1 MLHILKVIGICLEVL
16 LVFNLMIIVH
26 ELGHFLA
33 ARWRGLVIE
42 EFGLWFGKPLWKKTI
57 NGVVYSWGSLPFGG
71 FVKLPQ
77 LAPMEMMEGKTEL
90 TREQLP
96 PISVLDKIIVAF
108 AGPLFSFLLAAVFAV
123 IVWQVGRPVSE
134 GEASTTIGM
143 VGNGSPAEQAG
154 LQVGDK
160 ILEVDGHKVS
170 RFGGMG
176 SDSITW
182 RIVRSEGATIPI
194 KLERA
199 GQVLDVEV
207 TPKIPPTQWWQR
219 RGLRQIQVGP
229 AETPMVAKVLPDSPA
244 EKAGLKPNDLVTE
257 VNGKRIYSEFNIIE
271 AAAENPGQQLTLSV
285 KRGEEILKV
294 PFLPNGAK
302 IAAVAKDSPAEV
314 AGLKAADRVVGID
327 GTPQRISIGISEYV
341 QKNQGKPLELAI
353 EREKFPQK
361 IKVTPV
367 PPVGQE
373 TPRLGIEWA
382 PDDSVVWD
390 QMGQFQVI
398 HPKPV
403 EQLHKSV
410 MMIVDTLGAVFSQKS
425 SIGVQHMGGPVMMMR
440 AYYMMFES
448 PEGWRL
454 ALWFSVVLN
463 VNLALLNLLPIP
475 VLDGGHITLAIV
487 EGVRRRPV
495 NVRILEYLQTA
506 CALLII
512 GFMVFIM
519 FFDVQDWIGGEKGPQ
534 MKFDRAAV
542 AEAQKG

>member
-1 MLHILKVIGICLEVL
+1 MLHILKIIGICLEVL

-33 ARWRGLVIE
+33 ARWRGLVVE

-57 NGVVYSWGSLPFGG
+57 NGVVYSWGSIPFGG

-77 LAPMEMMEGKTEL
+77 LAPMEVMEGKTEL
-90 TREQLP
+90 SREQLP
-96 PISVLDKIIVAF
+96 AISVMDKIIVAF
-108 AGPLFSFLLAAVFAV
+108 AGPLFSFLLAAFFAV
-123 IVWQVGRPVSE
+123 IVWQVGRPVGE
-134 GEASTTIGM
+134 GEATTVIGM
-143 VGNGSPAEQAG
+143 VGDNSPAAKAG
-154 LQVGDK
+154 LQIGDK
-160 ILEVDGHKVS
+160 ILAVDGSPVS

-194 KLERA
+194 KIERA
-199 GQVLDVEV
+199 GKTMDLEV
-207 TPKIPPTQWWQR
+207 TPKIPTTDWWQR

-229 AETPMVAKVLPDSPA
+229 AETPMVAKILPDSPA
-244 EKAGLKPNDLVTE
+244 SRAGLQPNDLVSE

-271 AAAENPGQQLTLSV
+271 AAASSPGQPLTLTV
-285 KRGEEILKV
+285 QRGDQTLKL
-294 PFLPNGAK
+294 PFTPNGAR
-302 IAAVAKDSPAEV
+302 IGAVAKDSPAEV
-314 AGLKAADRVVGID
+314 AGVKAGDRVVGVD
-327 GTPQRISIGISEYV
+327 GTPLRVSIGISEYV
-341 QKNQGKPLELAI
+341 QKNAGKAIELAI
-353 EREKFPQK
+353 EREGAPAK

-382 PDDSVVWD
+382 QDDSIIWD

-398 HPKPV
+398 HPAPG

-425 SIGVQHMGGPVMMMR
+425 SIGMQHMGGPVMMMR

-448 PEGWRL
+448 KEGWRL

-487 EGVRRRPV
+487 EGIRKRPV
-495 NVRILEYLQTA
+495 NVRILEYVQTA
-506 CALLII
+506 CALVII

>member
-1 MLHILKVIGICLEVL
+1 MHILKVIGICLEVL

-33 ARWRGLVIE
+33 ARWRGLFIE
-42 EFGLWFGKPLWKKTI
+42 EFGLWFGKPIWKKTI

-77 LAPMEMMEGKTEL
+77 LAPMEVMEGKSEI

-96 PISVLDKIIVAF
+96 PISALDKIIVAF

-123 IVWQVGRPVSE
+123 IVWQVGRPVGE
-134 GEASTTIGM
+134 AEASTTIGY
-143 VGNGSPAEQAG
+143 VGENSPAAQAG
-154 LQVGDK
+154 MRVGDR
-160 ILEVDGHKVS
+160 ILEVDGHPVS

-199 GQVLDVEV
+199 GEVKSVEV
-207 TPKIPPTQWWQR
+207 TPKIPPTRWWQR

-244 EKAGLKPNDLVTE
+244 AIAGLQPNDFVTE
-257 VNGKRIYSEFNIIE
+257 VDGQRIYSEFKIIE
-271 AAAENPGQQLTLSV
+271 AAAKKPGQSLMLTV
-285 KRGEEILKV
+285 KRGDQTLQL
-294 PFLPNGAK
+294 PFTPNGAR

-314 AGLKAADRVVGID
+314 AGLKVGDRVTGID

-341 QKNQGKPLELAI
+341 LKNEGKPIELAI

-373 TPRLGIEWA
+373 TPRLGLEWA
-382 PDDSVVWD
+382 PDDSVIWD

-398 HPKPV
+398 HPSPG
-403 EQLHKSV
+403 EQLRKSV

-448 PEGWRL
+448 KEGWRL

-495 NVRILEYLQTA
+495 NVRILEYVQTA

-519 FFDVQDWIGGEKGPQ
+519 FFDVQDWIGGDKGPQ